1 MEAPTAV
8 IASPIPLP
16 HGGATPGMRGQR
28 GLGQPNGRGTPP
40 GNVPQEEEWWKE
52 RKAAARE
59 DGPSPIHPFHVHPS
73 SSSPPVSLLKAHVLI
88 MESQNI
94 PSWKEPVRITES
106 IPAILRVIIIVSS
119 PKLR

>member
-40 GNVPQEEEWWKE
+40 GNVPQGGGMVEGEEGCSTRRWTL
-52 RKAAARE
+52 
-59 DGPSPIHPFHVHPS
+59 SHPS
-73 SSSPPVSLLKAHVLI
+73 LPCPSLLLI
-88 MESQNI
+88 TTSF
-94 PSWKEPVRITES
+94 PSKSPRSYHGVTEY
-106 IPAILRVIIIVSS
+106 PELEGTH
-119 PKLR
+119 KDH